1 MGSKHRFITEITFLR
16 CLLIFHKMW
25 GYMNTTYLF
34 ARFTMKEEC
43 YAGTNIFSVADLLH
57 KIKAYPMVQGRLQ
70 NIAQ

>member
-1 MGSKHRFITEITFLR
+1 
-16 CLLIFHKMW
+16 MW